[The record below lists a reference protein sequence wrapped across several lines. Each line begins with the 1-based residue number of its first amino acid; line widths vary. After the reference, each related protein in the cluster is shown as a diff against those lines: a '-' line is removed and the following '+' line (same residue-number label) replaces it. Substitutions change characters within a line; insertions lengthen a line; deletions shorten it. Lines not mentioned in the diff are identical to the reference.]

1 MRALVQRALTAPI
14 SATGAGPWSSL
25 LHVNAQLAAG
35 LSATGATR
43 SMQSAARV
51 HLLELLL
58 EAAGSGTT
66 CTGKSKQLP
75 AHVLVPFAAS
85 SPCSASATAEMLA
98 RTESWLTSGGTA
110 GLLDAA
116 HELRTLAA
124 RLRLSQLASPETLQA
139 TQAVAVDVVRF
150 LARSTVLLPVTAAL
164 AQSNERQSASQ
175 AVAELLRLFAVCMR
189 LFKEAGE
196 HVQLGNGD
204 SLDATM
210 ASPSQMPEDLSA
222 RVALTFSA
230 LLTALDDQGASWS
243 CLCLAAC

>member
-1 MRALVQRALTAPI
+1 VQRALTAPI

-25 LHVNAQLAAG
+25 LHVDGQLAAG
-35 LSATGATR
+35 LSSTDSAR
-43 SMQSAARV
+43 SVQSAARV

-66 CTGKSKQLP
+66 GAGKSKQIP
-75 AHVLVPFAAS
+75 AHVLVPFATS
-85 SPCSASATAEMLA
+85 SPCSASATAEKLA
-98 RTESWLTSGGTA
+98 RTESGLKSGGTA

-124 RLRLSQLASPETLQA
+124 RLRLSQLATPETLEA

-150 LARSTVLLPVTAAL
+150 LARSTVLLPVTAVL

-175 AVAELLRLFAVCMR
+175 AAAELLRLFAVCLR
-189 LFKEAGE
+189 LFKETGE